1 MNKKQQRPPVVVF
14 LGHVDA
20 GKSSLLDSIRETR
33 VAEKEAGGITQHVYA
48 YQTEGDNKITFID
61 TPGHKAF
68 SAIRQRGAQVADIAV
83 LVVAANEG
91 IQNQTKEAISYIKET
106 KLPCIVAIN
115 KIDISKENINKIR
128 GQLAKEEII
137 VESQGGKVPEV
148 QTAATTGQGVDHLME
163 LISLVAE
170 MEELKADY
178 KKSAEGF
185 VLESYVDSF
194 RGSIAKIIVREGT
207 LKPGDIIGTSSAW
220 GKVKGLFNYQEKCI
234 DQALPSQPV
243 EVLGFKKA
251 PKAGEK
257 FLIFKNEEEA
267 QKFNEENEKEEITK
281 EISEDALFNIII
293 KSDVHSSLEALQNIL
308 ESLSDKINII
318 DQDVGN
324 VTKKDIQVA
333 HDANAEILA
342 FRVTT
347 DSGARGALQRYEEV
361 EIKEFDVIYR
371 LSKYVKDKVE
381 ALDITEEEEKVVG
394 RLKILEVFKH
404 GPGRQIFGGDVITGE
419 ARQGVKIKIYRGKEK
434 IGEGKIIRLESRKQ
448 KKDVV
453 EKGKQAGILY
463 DGSGSIEE
471 GDIVEVYNK

>member
-20 GKSSLLDSIRETR
+20 GKSSLLDYIQQTR

-68 SAIRQRGAQVADIAV
+68 SNIRQRGAQVADVAV

-91 IQNQTKEAISYIKET
+91 LQNQTKEAISYIKET
-106 KLPCIVAIN
+106 DIPCIVAIN
-115 KIDISKENINKIR
+115 KVDLTKENLNQIR
-128 GQLAKEEII
+128 GQLAKEGII

-148 QTAATTGQGVDHLME
+148 ETIATTGKGVDHLME

-170 MEELKADY
+170 MEELTAEYD
-178 KKSAEGF
+178 KSAAGF

-194 RGSIAKIIVREGT
+194 RGSIAKIVVRDGT
-207 LKPGDIIGTSSAW
+207 LKPGDIIGTSSSW
-220 GKVKGLFNYQEKCI
+220 GKVKGLFDYQEECI
-234 DQALPSQPV
+234 DKALPSQPV
-243 EVLGFKKA
+243 EVLGFKEP

-257 FLIFKNEEEA
+257 FKIFKNEEAA
-267 QKFNEENEKEEITK
+267 QEFTEEKKEREKD
-281 EISEDALFNIII
+281 ISKDALFNIIV
-293 KSDVHSSLEALQNIL
+293 KSDVHSSLEALENIL
-308 ESLSDKINII
+308 ESLSDQINII
-318 DQDVGN
+318 DQGVGN
-324 VTKKDIQVA
+324 VTKKDVQVA
-333 HDANAEILA
+333 HDADAEILA

-347 DSGARGALQRYEEV
+347 DSGARGALQRYET

-371 LSKYVKDKVE
+371 LSKYVKDKIK
-381 ALDITEEEEKVVG
+381 ALESTEEEEKVVG

-404 GPGRQIFGGDVITGE
+404 GPGRQIFGGDVIAGE
-419 ARQGVKIKIYRGKEK
+419 ARQGVKIKIYRGKEN
-434 IGEGKIIRLESRKQ
+434 IGTGKIIRLEHRKQ

-463 DGSGSIEE
+463 DGSGSVEE
-471 GDIVEVYNK
+471 GDIVEIYNK